1 MAKRTY
7 KSLSKAQTTKVKS
20 YTKAGKTQGQIAKL
34 LHVSKQRVS
43 TAQRKAKIGKRV
55 ASPFWKQ
62 VKHIKEDLG
71 VGHRE
76 ATKIVY
82 HAPKWGKKRHGKGYL
97 SPEERYEAMRAKRRE
112 FDYSGKLSVED
123 QKAIDEYG
131 DSIGLGD
138 TPH

>member
-55 ASPFWKQ
+55 VSPFWKA
-62 VKHIKEDLG
+62 VKATKEAAG
-71 VGHRE
+71 ISHKE
-76 ATKIVY
+76 ATQVVF
-82 HAPKWGKKRHGKGYL
+82 HAPKWGKKRAAKVGKKWISYQ
-97 SPEERYEAMRAKRRE
+97 ERQARMKKLRDE
-112 FDYSGKLSVED
+112 YSGDELTG
-123 QKAIDEYG
+123 AINDEMGEYMY
-131 DSIGLGD
+131 GD